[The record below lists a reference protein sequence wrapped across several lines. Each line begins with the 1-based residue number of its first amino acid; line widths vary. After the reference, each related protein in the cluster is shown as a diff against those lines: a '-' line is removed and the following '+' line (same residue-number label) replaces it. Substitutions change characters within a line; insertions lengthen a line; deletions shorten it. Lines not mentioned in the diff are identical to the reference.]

1 MIQKDT
7 GRNMALSASH
17 LTSVDSTEMQ
27 TPRIFIGLPVYNGAR
42 FLSRSIDSLL
52 SQSFSDFTLL
62 ISDNA
67 SSDETQA
74 ICERYCAQDRRVRY
88 FRQVTN
94 IGAPGN
100 WNFVANQAEGEYF
113 KWATANDECA
123 PQMLERCIL
132 ALDND
137 PSAVLCQGRTCL
149 VDEETDAR
157 EPYGNDLDLLEERPS
172 DRLRNLSMRLALN
185 NGQCGLIRLSSLR
198 RTGLDRP
205 YPGGDIPLMAELA
218 LIGRFIVLPDMLFYR
233 RMGPSTFSRF
243 LRKEQIGTF
252 YGEQATSKTLAG
264 HVLHQH
270 LSILNASLRLP
281 LEWGEKLVAANV
293 AIRWMAW
300 NRDSILEEIRETF
313 RAH

>member
-1 MIQKDT
+1 M
-7 GRNMALSASH
+7 L
-17 LTSVDSTEMQ
+17 

-52 SQSFSDFTLL
+52 TQSFSDFTLL

-74 ICERYCAQDRRVRY
+74 ICQQYCAQDRRVRY
-88 FRQVTN
+88 LRQVTN
-94 IGAPGN
+94 IGAPHN

-123 PQMLERCIL
+123 PQMLERCIH

-157 EPYGNDLDLLEERPS
+157 EFYSQDLDLLDERPS

-185 NGQCGLIRLSSLR
+185 NGQSGLIRLSSLR

-218 LIGRFIVLPDMLFYR
+218 LIGRFIVLPDVLFYR
-233 RMGPSTFSRF
+233 RMGPSTFSRL
-243 LRKEQIGTF
+243 LRKDQIGTF
-252 YGEQATSKTLAG
+252 YGEQATNKTFTG
-264 HVLHQH
+264 HLLYQH
-270 LSILNASLRLP
+270 LTILGASLRLP
-281 LEWGEKLVAANV
+281 SEWSEKLAAANV
-293 AIRWMAW
+293 AIRCLAW
-300 NRDSILEEIRETF
+300 DRNNILEEIRESF
-313 RAH
+313 RTH